1 MTGAGTESAAKAG
14 GAVKAGG
21 ADAGEGRMRAAV
33 VVAHGGPENL
43 EYGWAPVP
51 QPPPGWIRV
60 RVLACAL
67 NLLDVFVRRGM
78 PGVHLDLPH
87 IPGGDIV
94 GTADALGDGATG
106 PPPGT
111 LVLLDPSVNRKAL
124 GEDLPG
130 GLAEYVVA
138 PAGNAIALTAPAA
151 DAPRYAALPIAYG
164 TARRMLADR
173 AGLTAGETVVVLG
186 AAGGVGVA
194 CIQLGKAMGARV
206 IACSSSRAKLE
217 QLAALGADELVDT
230 SSGEFGSQ
238 VWNLTG
244 RTGADVVVDYLGA
257 DTWPQ
262 SIRAVRRGGRL
273 VTCGASTGFL
283 AQTDL
288 RYVWTRELSILG
300 SDGWSRG
307 DLTELIG
314 QVQSRELAPVI
325 HGVYPLSRVRDA
337 VAELE
342 DRRAVGKIVVVPD
355 ES

>member
-1 MTGAGTESAAKAG
+1 MSAAAETGAS
-14 GAVKAGG
+14 
-21 ADAGEGRMRAAV
+21 RMRAAV
-33 VVAHGGPENL
+33 VGAHGGPEQL
-43 EYGWAPVP
+43 EYGWAAIP

-60 RVLACAL
+60 RVVACAL
-67 NLLDVFVRRGM
+67 NMLDVFVRRGM

-87 IPGGDIV
+87 TPGGDIV
-94 GTADALGDGATG
+94 GTIDALGEGAQS

-111 LVLLDPSVNRKAL
+111 LILLDPLVNHKAL

-130 GLAEYVVA
+130 GLAEYVIA
-138 PAGNAIALTAPAA
+138 PAGNAIPLDAAAA

-164 TARRMLADR
+164 TARRMLAER
-173 AGLTAGETVVVLG
+173 AHLAPGETVVVLG

-206 IACSSSRAKLE
+206 IACSSSRAKLD

-244 RTGADVVVDYLGA
+244 RTGADVVVDYLGEQ
-257 DTWPQ
+257 TWPQ

-273 VTCGASTGFL
+273 VTCGATTGFL
-283 AQTDL
+283 AETDL

-300 SDGWSRG
+300 SDGWRRG
-307 DLTELIG
+307 DLTELVR
-314 QVQSRELAPVI
+314 QVREGELAPVI
-325 HGVYPLSRVRDA
+325 HGVFPLSRVCDA

-342 DRRAVGKIVVVPD
+342 ERRAVGKVVVVPD
-355 ES
+355 AS

>member
-1 MTGAGTESAAKAG
+1 MSPGAGAG
-14 GAVKAGG
+14 P
-21 ADAGEGRMRAAV
+21 GRMRAAV
-33 VVAHGGPENL
+33 VGAHGGPEQL
-43 EYGWAPVP
+43 EYGWAAIP

-60 RVLACAL
+60 RVVACAL
-67 NLLDVFVRRGM
+67 NMLDVFVRRGM

-87 IPGGDIV
+87 TPGGDIV
-94 GTADALGDGATG
+94 GTIDALGEGAHS

-111 LVLLDPSVNRKAL
+111 LVLLDPLVNHKAL

-130 GLAEYVVA
+130 GLAEYVIA
-138 PAGNAIALTAPAA
+138 PAGNAIPLDAAAA

-164 TARRMLADR
+164 TARRMLAER
-173 AGLTAGETVVVLG
+173 AHLAPGETVVVLG

-206 IACSSSRAKLE
+206 IACSSSRAKLD

-244 RTGADVVVDYLGA
+244 RTGADVVVDYLGEQ
-257 DTWPQ
+257 TWPQ
-262 SIRAVRRGGRL
+262 SIRAVRRSGRL
-273 VTCGASTGFL
+273 VTCGATTGFL
-283 AQTDL
+283 AETDL

-300 SDGWSRG
+300 SDGWRRG
-307 DLTELIG
+307 DLTELVR
-314 QVQSRELAPVI
+314 QVREGELAPVI
-325 HGVYPLSRVRDA
+325 HGVFPLSRVRDA

-342 DRRAVGKIVVVPD
+342 ERRAVGKVVVVPD
-355 ES
+355 AS

>member
-1 MTGAGTESAAKAG
+1 MTTAAEAG
-14 GAVKAGG
+14 V
-21 ADAGEGRMRAAV
+21 GRMRAAV
-33 VVAHGGPENL
+33 VSAHGGPEQL
-43 EYGWAPVP
+43 EYGWAPIP

-60 RVLACAL
+60 RVVACAL
-67 NLLDVFVRRGM
+67 NMLDVFVRRGM

-87 IPGGDIV
+87 TPGGDIV
-94 GTADALGDGATG
+94 GTIDALGQGAPG

-111 LVLLDPSVNRKAL
+111 LVLLDPLVNHKAL

-130 GLAEYVVA
+130 GLAEYVIA
-138 PAGNAIALTAPAA
+138 PAGNAIPLAAAAA

-164 TARRMLADR
+164 TARRMLVER
-173 AGLTAGETVVVLG
+173 AHLASGETVVVLG

-194 CIQLGKAMGARV
+194 CIQLGKAIGARV
-206 IACSSSRAKLE
+206 IACSSSRAKLD

-230 SSGEFGSQ
+230 SSGEFGSA

-244 RTGADVVVDYLGA
+244 RTGADVVVDYLGEQ
-257 DTWPQ
+257 TWPQ

-273 VTCGASTGFL
+273 VTCGATTGFL
-283 AQTDL
+283 AETDL

-307 DLTELIG
+307 DLTELIR
-314 QVQSRELAPVI
+314 QVREGELTPVI
-325 HGVYPLSRVRDA
+325 HGVFPLSRVRDA

-342 DRRAVGKIVVVPD
+342 ERRAVGKVVVVAD
-355 ES
+355 AS

>member
-1 MTGAGTESAAKAG
+1 MGMNAAANSRAAAKSSGSSGGAGQ
-14 GAVKAGG
+14 
-21 ADAGEGRMRAAV
+21 MRAAIV
-33 VVAHGGPENL
+33 TEHGGPENL
-43 EYGWAPVP
+43 QYGWAPVP
-51 QPPPGWIRV
+51 EPPPGWMRV
-60 RVLACAL
+60 RVIACAL
-67 NLLDVFVRRGM
+67 NMLDVFVRRGM

-87 IPGGDIV
+87 VPGGDIV
-94 GTADALGDGATG
+94 GTIDSLGEGADG

-111 LVLLDPSVNRKAL
+111 VVLVDPLVNHKAL

-130 GLAEYVVA
+130 GLAEYVIA
-138 PAGNAIALTAPAA
+138 PAGNAIPVTATAA
-151 DAPRYAALPIAYG
+151 DRPRYAALPIAYG
-164 TARRMLADR
+164 TARRMLVDR
-173 AGLTAGETVVVLG
+173 AHLAPGETVVVLG

-194 CIQLGKAMGARV
+194 CIQLSKAIGARV
-206 IACSSSRAKLE
+206 VACSSSQSKLK

-230 SSGEFGSQ
+230 SASDFGSQ

-273 VTCGASTGFL
+273 VTCGATTGFL
-283 AQTDL
+283 AETDL

-307 DLTELIG
+307 DLTEL
-314 QVQSRELAPVI
+314 VREVASGELDPVI
-325 HGVYPLSRVRDA
+325 HGVYPLSQVRQA

-342 DRRAVGKIVVVPD
+342 DRRAIGKVLVVPD
-355 ES
+355 AF

>member
-1 MTGAGTESAAKAG
+1 MSQAGPL
-14 GAVKAGG
+14 
-21 ADAGEGRMRAAV
+21 MRAAV
-33 VVAHGGPENL
+33 VTEHGGPEKL
-43 EYGWAPVP
+43 ELGWAPVP
-51 QPPPGWIRV
+51 EPPPGWIRV

-67 NLLDVFVRRGM
+67 NMLDVFVRRGM
-78 PGVHLDLPH
+78 PGVRLELPH

-94 GTADALGDGATG
+94 GTIDALGDGAQC
-106 PPPGT
+106 PPLGT
-111 LVLLDPSVNRKAL
+111 LILLDPLVNHKAL

-130 GLAEYVVA
+130 GLAEYV
-138 PAGNAIALTAPAA
+138 IAPAA
-151 DAPRYAALPIAYG
+151 NAIPLTVDPQDAPRYAALPIAYG

-173 AGLTAGETVVVLG
+173 AQLAAGESVVVLG

-206 IACSSSRAKLE
+206 IACSSSRAKLD
-217 QLAALGADELVDT
+217 QLATLGADELVDT
-230 SSGEFGSQ
+230 SSGDFGSQ
-238 VWNLTG
+238 VWKLTG
-244 RTGADVVVDYLGA
+244 RTGADVIVDYLGA

-262 SIRAVRRGGRL
+262 SVRAVRRGGRL

-307 DLTELIG
+307 DLTELVRQVGSG
-314 QVQSRELAPVI
+314 QLAPVI
-325 HGVYPLSRVRDA
+325 HAVYPLSQIRDA

-342 DRRAVGKIVVVPD
+342 DRRAVGKVVVTLD
-355 ES
+355 ARR

>member
-1 MTGAGTESAAKAG
+1 MSPA
-14 GAVKAGG
+14 
-21 ADAGEGRMRAAV
+21 ADAGASRMRAAV
-33 VVAHGGPENL
+33 VGAHGGPEQL
-43 EYGWAPVP
+43 EYGWAAIP

-60 RVLACAL
+60 RVVACAL
-67 NLLDVFVRRGM
+67 NMLDVFVRRGM

-87 IPGGDIV
+87 TPGGDIV
-94 GTADALGDGATG
+94 GTIDALGEGAQS

-111 LVLLDPSVNRKAL
+111 LILLDPLVNHKAL

-130 GLAEYVVA
+130 GLAEYVIA
-138 PAGNAIALTAPAA
+138 PAGNAIPLDAAAA

-164 TARRMLADR
+164 TARRMLAER
-173 AGLTAGETVVVLG
+173 AHLAPGETVVVLG

-206 IACSSSRAKLE
+206 IACSSSRAKLD

-244 RTGADVVVDYLGA
+244 RTGADVVVDYLGEQ
-257 DTWPQ
+257 TWPQ

-273 VTCGASTGFL
+273 VTCGATTGFL
-283 AQTDL
+283 AETDL

-300 SDGWSRG
+300 SDGWRRG
-307 DLTELIG
+307 DLTELVR
-314 QVQSRELAPVI
+314 QVREGELAPVI
-325 HGVYPLSRVRDA
+325 HGVFPLSRVRDA

-342 DRRAVGKIVVVPD
+342 ERRAVGKVVVVPD
-355 ES
+355 AS